1 MNYRELQVFRQNEID
16 VRVGGTVLAWRYA
29 YAQMVYVHT
38 AIEKTTF
45 MWGMIFRNTLI
56 L

>member
-29 YAQMVYVHT
+29 YAQMVRAYGHRKNDFYVGHD
-38 AIEKTTF
+38 F
-45 MWGMIFRNTLI
+45 
-56 L
+56 